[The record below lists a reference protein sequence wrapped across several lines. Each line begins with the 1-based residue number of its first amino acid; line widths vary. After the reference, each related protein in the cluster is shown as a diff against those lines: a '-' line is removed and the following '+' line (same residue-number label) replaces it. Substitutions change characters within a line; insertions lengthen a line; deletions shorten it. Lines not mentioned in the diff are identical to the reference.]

1 MTEEFDLIFK
11 IVLIGDSG
19 VGKTNLLARYLKKE
33 YKEETKATVGVEF
46 GEKKYEL
53 SGLKI
58 KAQIWDTAGQERYK
72 AITSMYYKGAKG
84 ALIVFDLSSKNTFQN
99 VEKWYNEIKK
109 TADPNINLILIGN
122 KSDLKDKRQISTEEG
137 ENKAKEMNVAYLET
151 SALNCDNVD
160 KAFDA
165 LIEAISNKMK
175 KEMEAEEEENDDN
188 NNDNIQNKNFKDEK
202 QNQMINLNTGNKGNK
217 DNINKNCCQNIP
229 FLKDKK

>member
-1 MTEEFDLIFK
+1 MTDEFDIIFK

-19 VGKTNLLARYLKKE
+19 VGKTNLLGRYLKKE

-53 SGLKI
+53 NGLKI

-165 LIEAISNKMK
+165 LIEAISKKMK
-175 KEMEAEEEENDDN
+175 MEIEAEEEENDDN

-202 QNQMINLNTGNKGNK
+202 QNQMINLNTDNKGNK
-217 DNINKNCCQNIP
+217 ENFNQNCCQNIP
-229 FLKDKK
+229 LLKDKK

>member
-1 MTEEFDLIFK
+1 MTDEFDIIFK

-19 VGKTNLLARYLKKE
+19 VGKTNLLGRYLKKE

-53 SGLKI
+53 NGLKI

-202 QNQMINLNTGNKGNK
+202 QNQMINLNTDNKGNK
-217 DNINKNCCQNIP
+217 ENFNQNCCQNIP
-229 FLKDKK
+229 LLKDKK

>member
-1 MTEEFDLIFK
+1 MTDEFDIIFK

-19 VGKTNLLARYLKKE
+19 VGKTNLLGRYLKKE

-53 SGLKI
+53 NGLKI

-109 TADPNINLILIGN
+109 TSDPNINLILIGN

-165 LIEAISNKMK
+165 LIEAISKKMK
-175 KEMEAEEEENDDN
+175 MEIEAEEEENDDN

-202 QNQMINLNTGNKGNK
+202 QNQMINLNTDNKGNK
-217 DNINKNCCQNIP
+217 ENINQNCCQNIP

>member
-1 MTEEFDLIFK
+1 MTDEFDIIFK

-19 VGKTNLLARYLKKE
+19 VGKTNLLGRYLKKE

-53 SGLKI
+53 NGLKI

-109 TADPNINLILIGN
+109 TSDPNINLILIGN

-165 LIEAISNKMK
+165 LIEAISKKMK
-175 KEMEAEEEENDDN
+175 MEIEAEEEENDDN

-202 QNQMINLNTGNKGNK
+202 QNQMINLNTDNKGNK
-217 DNINKNCCQNIP
+217 ENFNQNCCQNIP
-229 FLKDKK
+229 LLKDKK

>member
-1 MTEEFDLIFK
+1 MTDEFDIIFK

-19 VGKTNLLARYLKKE
+19 VGKTNLLGRYLKKE

-53 SGLKI
+53 NGLKI

-165 LIEAISNKMK
+165 LIEAISK
-175 KEMEAEEEENDDN
+175 K
-188 NNDNIQNKNFKDEK
+188 
-202 QNQMINLNTGNKGNK
+202 
-217 DNINKNCCQNIP
+217 
-229 FLKDKK
+229 